1 MGMADS
7 DLDCLRE
14 FGKKV
19 QSTSVK
25 KDDVKKKNVFD
36 IDLNF
41 VKKGIIRIRKHF
53 IFRSHQLTYKLKN
66 LYYSRNLFVGPL
78 HKKLRDFIS
87 SSSKNE
93 LKNNSRFNDN
103 NSSHML
109 VEYQK
114 QLMNTSIIIRRRKR
128 KVIDSSEKSLI
139 PTPPSKAIA
148 YYFHR
153 IDSQENESKTNF
165 SPRSSLWDFKYHS
178 SHSFIIRL
186 KNLFYKN

>member
-7 DLDCLRE
+7 DLECLRE

-19 QSTSVK
+19 QSTSKK

-36 IDLNF
+36 IDLIF
-41 VKKGIIRIRKHF
+41 VKKGMIKLGKYLIYLRHK
-53 IFRSHQLTYKLKN
+53 LTNKLER
-66 LYYSRNLFVGPL
+66 LYYFCIHLICHL
-78 HKKLRDFIS
+78 HAKMSDFIS
-87 SSSKNE
+87 FSSKNE
-93 LKNNSRFNDN
+93 LKNNSRFTDN

-139 PTPPSKAIA
+139 PTPPSKAVA